1 MDNEDRDEM
10 PEYEDD
16 FIDENIEEKD
26 LKVNELWKRID
37 LLEKII

>member
-26 LKVNELWKRID
+26 SKVNELWKRID
-37 LLEKII
+37 LLEKTI

>member
-26 LKVNELWKRID
+26 SKVNELWKRID
-37 LLEKII
+37 L